1 MDGCIYGCSSTN
13 QLDYSVSAGNTSFHW
28 NEVLCGS
35 FRREGTLCGACQ
47 NGSYAPAYSFDM
59 KCLQC
64 NNGRDDLWKYMPW
77 AFGPLTLFYFVILFL
92 PINVVSSRLMG
103 FVFYSQVIPFPII
116 IRP

>member
-1 MDGCIYGCSSTN
+1 MAVVEQIN
-13 QLDYSVSAGNTSFHW
+13 LIIVSAGYSALPTNRSQW

-35 FRREGTLCGACQ
+35 FRRESTLCGACQ

-77 AFGPLTLFYFVILFL
+77 AFGPLTLFYFVILFF

-103 FVFYSQVIPFPII
+103 FVFYSQVIAFQ
-116 IRP
+116 